1 LCFLN
6 YGAFF
11 AAARLGFSSR
21 QRSFPRALLAIGI
34 DRDKLNAKVPLAP
47 SEAKLQK
54 KKKEKAGQPTPLFLP
69 KRSLRAKGAFS

>member
-1 LCFLN
+1 
-6 YGAFF
+6 
-11 AAARLGFSSR
+11 
-21 QRSFPRALLAIGI
+21 LAIGI

-69 KRSLRAKGAFS
+69 KRGLRAKGAFS